1 MGYITNTIK
10 AIFGKTES
18 NEINEEKLSPEDKKL
33 LAEMKKSDKTG
44 EIENSF
50 VASLRTENSK
60 SKRTSVKSA
69 DKKEIKAKPRVN
81 DTKAVSE
88 EIERDER

>member
-50 VASLRTENSK
+50 LASLRKENSK
-60 SKRTSVKSA
+60 SKKASIKSS
-69 DKKEIKAKPRVN
+69 DKKEIKAKPKVN
-81 DTKAVSE
+81 DTKTVS

>member
-33 LAEMKKSDKTG
+33 LAEMKKLDKTG

-50 VASLRTENSK
+50 VASLRKEK
-60 SKRTSVKSA
+60 PKRTSVKSA